1 MLRAALFQTL
11 DGFNPHS
18 AWGFTKTGVT
28 LLPEVTQYLYRVYC
42 HNLLRG
48 YSLHRCFSFLFSSF
62 YPCRLIRKTMGRVSP
77 SKVLNQDTVLLRL
90 GFISLQM
97 RSARSPWILVSGAP
111 LSERSRSSWWVVK
124 LPMSKK
130 RDRVKNLC
138 SELGGSGWGGRNR
151 RRGYKRRELTL
162 EEIDSSL

>member
-1 MLRAALFQTL
+1 MDLTLTVLVASPKQVSLFSL
-11 DGFNPHS
+11 
-18 AWGFTKTGVT
+18 K
-28 LLPEVTQYLYRVYC
+28 LLNISDQVYC
-42 HNLLRG
+42 HNLLRS
-48 YSLHRCFSFLFSSF
+48 YPLHRCFSFLFSSF